1 MLKSTSLLI
10 LAVFSLYCINQF
22 KVLAERQAESSKVI
36 KDLTTQLETKDKA
49 IKTLS
54 CVLNLMTK
62 VSSGDK
68 ATIKLLDGPCTVYRS
83 SDEVVFCVN
92 QQVRQLCGLE

>member
-22 KVLAERQAESSKVI
+22 KVLAERQAESHVLI
-36 KDLTTQLETKDKA
+36 KDLTIQLETKDKA

-62 VSSGDK
+62 VSGRDK
-68 ATIKLLDGPCTVYRS
+68 ATIRLLDGPCKLYRS

-92 QQVRQLCGLE
+92 HQVRQLCGLE